1 VQNSCQQV
9 VIFAGGQVRR
19 QGSLEELRDRRQ
31 DRFKLRVQG
40 NLEKFRE
47 DLKAEGVQI
56 LSEGNPGE
64 WQVSVPPGW
73 SNVGFFKLASLNEV
87 IIRALLRDDES
98 LEELF
103 FRTVTPPAA

>member
-1 VQNSCQQV
+1 VVQV
-9 VIFAGGQVRR
+9 
-19 QGSLEELRDRRQ
+19 
-31 DRFKLRVQG
+31 
-40 NLEKFRE
+40 
-47 DLKAEGVQI
+47 
-56 LSEGNPGE
+56 LSENGQGE
-64 WQVSVPPGW
+64 LQVQVPPGW